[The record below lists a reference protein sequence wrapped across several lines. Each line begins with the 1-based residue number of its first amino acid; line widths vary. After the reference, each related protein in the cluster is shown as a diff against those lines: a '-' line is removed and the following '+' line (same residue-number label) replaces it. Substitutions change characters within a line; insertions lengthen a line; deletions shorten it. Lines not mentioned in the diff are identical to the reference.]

1 MRKLYL
7 KFPELYFKDLE
18 FLSRIAVS
26 SAEIYAVKSEGSLSL
41 TKNALLATSFS

>member
-18 FLSRIAVS
+18 FLIRIAVS

>member
-18 FLSRIAVS
+18 FLSRIAAS

-41 TKNALLATSFS
+41 TKNALLAASFN